1 MIRSEYVEF
10 LVVVGDVLTANTL
23 YIAQRKRVLILD
35 LSIWKL
41 ATEQIRASPKA
52 CTSGLLTKTE

>member
-1 MIRSEYVEF
+1 VLSD
-10 LVVVGDVLTANTL
+10 VVDDLFVAS
-23 YIAQRKRVLILD
+23 VLILD

-52 CTSGLLTKTE
+52 CTSGLLTKTQ